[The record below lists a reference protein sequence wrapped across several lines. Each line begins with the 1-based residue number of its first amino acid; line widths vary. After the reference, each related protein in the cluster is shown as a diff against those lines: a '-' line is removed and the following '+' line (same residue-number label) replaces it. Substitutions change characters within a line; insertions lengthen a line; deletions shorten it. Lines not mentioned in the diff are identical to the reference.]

1 MKKVLFGAALLVA
14 VVALFGVACS
24 KPKATGAAD
33 GLGKELVLYS
43 SMTENDLSNLLKGFN
58 AKYPDIKVEVV
69 NGSAGELLSRINA
82 ESGNPQGDV
91 MWGGINSTDGDTY
104 AGIFEPWLSDFE
116 GEILQDHRS
125 PNGYV
130 NLDHLSTTVFCVN
143 TDLEKELG
151 ITIDNYADLLNP
163 KLKGRI
169 VFSDPNSSSAAW
181 NNVSNIMAVFGYDSP
196 ASWTYIENLMRNDLI
211 VVTSSSVCFKAVADG
226 EYVAGL
232 TYEDGA
238 ATLLKSGAKNVKL
251 VYPSEGTSAL
261 ALGCAL
267 IKGAPHQAAGKAMIN
282 YLMSADGQSQLAT
295 ALGTL
300 RFTNSK
306 AVYETP
312 YLKKT
317 SDVKWVPRDINWLI
331 TNKAKVLE
339 HWNTLYA
346 SIKR

>member
-1 MKKVLFGAALLVA
+1 
-14 VVALFGVACS
+14 
-24 KPKATGAAD
+24 
-33 GLGKELVLYS
+33 
-43 SMTENDLSNLLKGFN
+43 
-58 AKYPDIKVEVV
+58 
-69 NGSAGELLSRINA
+69 
-82 ESGNPQGDV
+82 
-91 MWGGINSTDGDTY
+91 MWGGINSTDGDAYTK
-104 AGIFEPWLSDFE
+104 IFEHWLSDYE
-116 GEILQDHRS
+116 SEILPDHRS

-151 ITIDNYADLLNP
+151 ITINSYADLLNP
-163 KLKGRI
+163 KLRGRI

-196 ASWTYIENLMRNDLI
+196 ASWTYIENLLRNGLV

-238 ATLLKSGAKNVKL
+238 ATLLKSGAKNVRI
-251 VYPSEGTSAL
+251 VYPSEGASAL

-267 IKGAPHQAAGKAMIN
+267 IKDAPHQAAGKAMIN

-317 SDVKWVPRDINWLI
+317 SEVKWVPRDINWLI
-331 TNKAKVLE
+331 ANKAKVLE

-346 SIKR
+346 SIKK